1 MHGYLF
7 LTMFNLNFV
16 GWVYKAK
23 EDELGENDVIV
34 GAQNTQKPL
43 LVYINDKP
51 MLNGH
56 EGFEERSSE
65 LNYILFGVG

>member
-1 MHGYLF
+1 M
-7 LTMFNLNFV
+7 
-16 GWVYKAK
+16 KAK

-51 MLNGH
+51 MLSGH